1 MNRIVSREYLTLGI
15 NFDSCLDFLSRI
27 IHKNQKKKCN
37 INNQKCTISFLAASS
52 HHALNYTL
60 DIFFFKRMTIT
71 QYFVNLKKRELSHQF
86 TQDSVQPN
94 MPITMLILRIYLEA
108 KYMIVYIRFYF
119 CFQEHLMRLI
129 DISHY
134 SCIQL
139 TLYLK
144 NKFIQF

>member
-1 MNRIVSREYLTLGI
+1 MDWISNKTSKLEQKNSLLYWIYLRVCHNNVKIMNRIVSREYLTLGI

-60 DIFFFKRMTIT
+60 DIFFKRMTIT

-94 MPITMLILRIYLEA
+94 MPITMLILRI
-108 KYMIVYIRFYF
+108 
-119 CFQEHLMRLI
+119 
-129 DISHY
+129 
-134 SCIQL
+134 
-139 TLYLK
+139 
-144 NKFIQF
+144 

>member
-1 MNRIVSREYLTLGI
+1 MDWISNKTSKLEQKNSLLYWIYLRVCHNNVKILNRIVSREYLTLGI

-60 DIFFFKRMTIT
+60 DICFFKRMTIT

-94 MPITMLILRIYLEA
+94 MPITMLILRI
-108 KYMIVYIRFYF
+108 
-119 CFQEHLMRLI
+119 
-129 DISHY
+129 
-134 SCIQL
+134 
-139 TLYLK
+139 
-144 NKFIQF
+144 

>member
-1 MNRIVSREYLTLGI
+1 MVVDFFIVMDWISNKTSKLEQKNSLLYWIYLRVCHNNVNIMNRIVSREYLTLGI

-37 INNQKCTISFLAASS
+37 NNNQKCTISFLAASS

-60 DIFFFKRMTIT
+60 DIFFFKRITIT

-94 MPITMLILRIYLEA
+94 MPITMLILRI
-108 KYMIVYIRFYF
+108 
-119 CFQEHLMRLI
+119 
-129 DISHY
+129 
-134 SCIQL
+134 
-139 TLYLK
+139 
-144 NKFIQF
+144 

>member
-1 MNRIVSREYLTLGI
+1 MDWISNKTSKLEQKNSLLYWIYLRVCHNNVNIMNRIVSREYLTLGI

-94 MPITMLILRIYLEA
+94 MPITMLILRI
-108 KYMIVYIRFYF
+108 
-119 CFQEHLMRLI
+119 
-129 DISHY
+129 
-134 SCIQL
+134 
-139 TLYLK
+139 
-144 NKFIQF
+144 

>member
-1 MNRIVSREYLTLGI
+1 MDWISNKTTKLEQKNSLLYWIYLRVCHNNVKIMNRIVSREYLTLGI

-60 DIFFFKRMTIT
+60 DIFFKKRMTIT

-94 MPITMLILRIYLEA
+94 MPITMLILRI
-108 KYMIVYIRFYF
+108 
-119 CFQEHLMRLI
+119 
-129 DISHY
+129 
-134 SCIQL
+134 
-139 TLYLK
+139 
-144 NKFIQF
+144 